1 MTSTLLMS
9 HHHPFGELAIP
20 SIEVGFEE
28 RGSDYMW
35 ERRMNPAEDGYGR
48 WNDFLSEPSASPY
61 NISPS
66 GTPTAQSPERSISS
80 RKTSPKDS
88 PKHSP
93 KLSPSAPS
101 SMESEEE
108 RRKSRK
114 REQNRESQRNF
125 RRRQENRVKFL
136 ESKTL
141 ELEAGSRQLRAENE
155 RLKTELVQAHHRN
168 DELFSMVSMPNTP
181 VSAPLDMAYDRQRGP
196 QAPQQQQ
203 QQQQQAQQ
211 RYSPPNMPL
220 PLSFDLNEE
229 QFYVPPAVMQNS
241 STGGW

>member
-1 MTSTLLMS
+1 MS
-9 HHHPFGELAIP
+9 HPFGELAIP

-35 ERRMNPAEDGYGR
+35 DRRLNHPAEDGYGR

-66 GTPTAQSPERSISS
+66 GTPIAQSPERSMSS
-80 RKTSPKDS
+80 RKNSPKDS

-93 KLSPSAPS
+93 KMSPTAAS

-141 ELEAGSRQLRAENE
+141 ELEASSRQLRAENE

-168 DELFSMVSMPNTP
+168 DELFAMVSMPTTP
-181 VSAPLDMAYDRQRGP
+181 VSAPLDMAYDQRRGP
-196 QAPQQQQ
+196 QASQQQQHSQRQQQQ
-203 QQQQQAQQ
+203 QQQQQ
-211 RYSPPNMPL
+211 RYSPPNMAL

-241 STGGW
+241 SQGGW